1 MKKVNLMK
9 TVFAKITDSIY
20 RSRFPVP
27 ALRERE
33 GASLLVSGNLNI
45 SRIFGK
51 LSRLRQCSAKRQAER
66 CLSIAPFAAPAPCR
80 PGSRSE
86 APGSLLRG
94 AKSQFTLIEL
104 LVVIAIIAILAS
116 MLLPALN
123 KARGKA
129 QQTKCLGSQKQIG
142 NGMVMY
148 TNDNNDYLPI
158 AASPGGYTY
167 QWKIE
172 IAPYCGIQPNY
183 TNVYSWRQS
192 SVQCG
197 PKGIFGCPLAASQP
211 EQCNSKNYPG
221 KYSGLG
227 WNKSFSY
234 QDKDGVDVKLRRHKV
249 TAIKASDHVVAGDAV
264 EYPYAGLSDLSAYAY
279 VRQPSSN
286 ESARNTTVT
295 RRHGGGG
302 NLLWADGHAGWFSQE
317 WMFTNRSKFA
327 KHK

>member
-1 MKKVNLMK
+1 M
-9 TVFAKITDSIY
+9 
-20 RSRFPVP
+20 
-27 ALRERE
+27 
-33 GASLLVSGNLNI
+33 I
-45 SRIFGK
+45 S
-51 LSRLRQCSAKRQAER
+51 
-66 CLSIAPFAAPAPCR
+66 
-80 PGSRSE
+80 
-86 APGSLLRG
+86 
-94 AKSQFTLIEL
+94 
-104 LVVIAIIAILAS
+104 IIAILAS

-129 QQTKCLGSQKQIG
+129 QQTKCLGNQKQIG

-183 TNVYSWRQS
+183 TNVYSWGQS
-192 SVQCG
+192 SLQCG
-197 PKGIFGCPLAASQP
+197 PKGIFGCPLAASLP
-211 EQCNSKNYPG
+211 EQCNSKSYPG

-264 EYPYAGLSDLSAYAY
+264 EYP
-279 VRQPSSN
+279 N
-286 ESARNTTVT
+286 
-295 RRHGGGG
+295 
-302 NLLWADGHAGWFSQE
+302 AGWRTVNWSPPV
-317 WMFTNRSKFA
+317 NHSPLPA
-327 KHK
+327 